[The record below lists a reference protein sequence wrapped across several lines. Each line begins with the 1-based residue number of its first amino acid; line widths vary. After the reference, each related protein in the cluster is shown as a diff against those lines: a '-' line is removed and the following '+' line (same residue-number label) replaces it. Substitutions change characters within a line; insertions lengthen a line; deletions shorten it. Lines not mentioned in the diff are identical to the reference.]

1 MKGASAPL
9 AFTALVVLC
18 IVGLKSFQS
27 RNDVVVQKEY
37 LQTTELD
44 GVGLLQARIVQR
56 VVDESADTQN
66 LRKTVY
72 SSSSSADSALPVA
85 EVVKVAPVSAATAV
99 AATSSSKQ
107 SAENSQQEDIKKT
120 GTDKNVRSF
129 HSLRDYLKTL
139 QDVSGG
145 EGKVTVK
152 SGTAGAKI
160 KDISSTSASSSA
172 DETPAAKPAS
182 VVQPK
187 PAAQPTATAVVPQQQ
202 SSSPAASW
210 APIIAHSKETTS
222 SSARFPKQSD
232 KYINNLFA
240 HPKVLSAFEKI
251 KSSAHDYI
259 NEICFGPDNNMDVY
273 INEELMQ
280 RDLMGPSNGY
290 TVFDLDC
297 RDKDANPLIA
307 FILVMDQYGAI
318 VNVYRPANRAES
330 VVMLDTDRVLF
341 SVIGTK
347 GGVQV
352 WNWRTD
358 EVVALPFEAD
368 SHTVQY
374 SHAQGLYFGL
384 ARAGAANRNAPSVA
398 QAFDARGTVV
408 WSYEQ
413 PYSHINW
420 LTVDGDYAYLSLRSD
435 ASLIKVD
442 RRTNAIV
449 WSLGGKNSD
458 FRITDLDG
466 RVYTKE
472 MWHDKADFD
481 MWNHQHKFST
491 WAGLLLAL
499 RQPHRQRPRLHPG
512 ELAHVV
518 VLQVDGGRGRR
529 ARCSATP
536 AGDIQAHLRQRRRG
550 ALGQRAGQ
558 LVPGRGGPGL
568 GRRPVPRE
576 PLGGDARGRAGL
588 ARGVQGEE
596 PVRRG
601 GRRGA
606 AARARGGPRRGAP
619 RGLGGVQRGAHVRGA
634 PADPPLP
641 GRRRRRPRGHAAA
654 AALQHGAHDGRGPR
668 EGHAAGGGAGRAAAG
683 RGGVPVRPGVA
694 GDGGRGAVGGG
705 PGAAA
710 CAGAGQRLGGCPGCG
725 FGQGRRPTAVLLGVA
740 PSPHQ
745 L

>member
-1 MKGASAPL
+1 
-9 AFTALVVLC
+9 
-18 IVGLKSFQS
+18 
-27 RNDVVVQKEY
+27 
-37 LQTTELD
+37 
-44 GVGLLQARIVQR
+44 
-56 VVDESADTQN
+56 
-66 LRKTVY
+66 
-72 SSSSSADSALPVA
+72 
-85 EVVKVAPVSAATAV
+85 
-99 AATSSSKQ
+99 
-107 SAENSQQEDIKKT
+107 
-120 GTDKNVRSF
+120 
-129 HSLRDYLKTL
+129 
-139 QDVSGG
+139 
-145 EGKVTVK
+145 
-152 SGTAGAKI
+152 
-160 KDISSTSASSSA
+160 
-172 DETPAAKPAS
+172 
-182 VVQPK
+182 
-187 PAAQPTATAVVPQQQ
+187 
-202 SSSPAASW
+202 
-210 APIIAHSKETTS
+210 
-222 SSARFPKQSD
+222 
-232 KYINNLFA
+232 
-240 HPKVLSAFEKI
+240 
-251 KSSAHDYI
+251 
-259 NEICFGPDNNMDVY
+259 MDVY

-481 MWNHQHKFST
+481 MWNHQHKFQYLGGGYFSLFDNHIDSDH
-491 WAGLLLAL
+491 AFI
-499 RQPHRQRPRLHPG
+499 RG
-512 ELAHVV
+512 ESSRMV
-518 VLQVDGGRGRR
+518 VLQVDERAREAREVFRHATGDRAHIYGSADVVPSGNVLGNSYPDVVAPASADGQYHANLWEVTPEGELAWRVGFKGRNPFDAGDAAGRPHAHAVAPGEEPPVGWVVFNVERLYEEPQLTRPCLVGGGGRG
-529 ARCSATP
+529 AT
-536 AGDIQAHLRQRRRG
+536 LRLLPFNTVRTMD
-550 ALGQRAGQ
+550 AA
-558 LVPGRGGPGL
+558 PGRATL
-568 GRRPVPRE
+568 RE
-576 PLGGDARGRAGL
+576 
-588 ARGVQGEE
+588 
-596 PVRRG
+596 
-601 GRRGA
+601 
-606 AARARGGPRRGAP
+606 
-619 RGLGGVQRGAHVRGA
+619 
-634 PADPPLP
+634 
-641 GRRRRRPRGHAAA
+641 
-654 AALQHGAHDGRGPR
+654 
-668 EGHAAGGGAGRAAAG
+668 AG
-683 RGGVPVRPGVA
+683 RGGRLLDEVEFQFARAWLETGGVELWVEDPAQPLALELANDWGDVRVVDLGKAEDLPLCSSVSHH
-694 GDGGRGAVGGG
+694 
-705 PGAAA
+705 
-710 CAGAGQRLGGCPGCG
+710 RLTS
-725 FGQGRRPTAVLLGVA
+725 FK
-740 PSPHQ
+740 
-745 L
+745 